1 MSELAQTKTGGY
13 RSARN
18 KTLYNIIAVGLMA
31 ALVYVGNYLQI
42 KIPNGV
48 LVTRIHFGNSM
59 CLLAGLLFG
68 SVSGGLASGIGAG
81 LYDLFDPAYITSAPF
96 TFVNKFAMGFTA
108 GYLRRKGKSEKT
120 SIVTAAIVGQIVYIV
135 LYLIKSYFTIII
147 LGGTSEA
154 AWTAVGTNAI
164 TSSVNAVIAVA
175 VSVPLYFALSKALK
189 NTAIGELIYAKPAEK
204 KGWFNPVTALLTA
217 FAAVVTIVFTINL
230 SATNKLKAKEAEKEE
245 VYRQQIEELNE
256 KVDYLYS
263 IIGEIP
269 EDTIQQN
276 IQ

>member
-1 MSELAQTKTGGY
+1 MSELVQTGGY
-13 RSARN
+13 KSVKN

-42 KIPNGV
+42 PIPNGV

-68 SVSGGLASGIGAG
+68 GMSGGLASGIGAG
-81 LYDLFDPAYITSAPF
+81 LYDLFTPAYIVSAPF
-96 TFVNKFAMGFTA
+96 TFINKFAMGFTA
-108 GYLRRKGKSEKT
+108 GYLKRKGKSEKQ
-120 SIVTAAIVGQIVYIV
+120 SVIAAAITGQVVYIV

-147 LGGTSEA
+147 IGGTSEA

-164 TSSVNAVIAVA
+164 TSSVNALIAVA

-217 FAAVVTIVFTINL
+217 FAVVVTVVFTINL
-230 SATNKLKAKEAEKEE
+230 SAANKLKAKNAEKEE
-245 VYRQQIEELNE
+245 AYQQQIDELNE

-263 IIGEIP
+263 IIGESSA
-269 EDTIQQN
+269 TIQ
-276 IQ
+276 